1 MVLDELRTHLPN
13 ECFHLTIY
21 SDFHFPLAAMINDF
35 RRSNI
40 SCHSRSFQHRMVLKS
55 IRMEKSSPSRV
66 DVFTNEID
74 KCCLANCLFVTIFD
88 LTEMCLSFQMTN
100 TVQNFVDYSAH
111 DILREIISTIFSLF
125 FQSPKKNVPSF
136 KMTFGS

>member
-40 SCHSRSFQHRMVLKS
+40 SCHRRRRSFQHRMVLKS

-88 LTEMCLSFQMTN
+88 LSETCFSFQMTN
-100 TVQNFVDYSAH
+100 TVYNFVDFPASQ
-111 DILREIISTIFSLF
+111 ILREI
-125 FQSPKKNVPSF
+125 N
-136 KMTFGS
+136 FGDLRKILYNLH

>member
-1 MVLDELRTHLPN
+1 MLIWRERPKEESSSSLVTNKLIWYTILFCFSVQVFIQHRRESP
-13 ECFHLTIY
+13 CFHLTIY

-55 IRMEKSSPSRV
+55 IRMEKSSLSRV

-88 LTEMCLSFQMTN
+88 LTETCFSFQMTN
-100 TVQNFVDYSAH
+100 TV
-111 DILREIISTIFSLF
+111 
-125 FQSPKKNVPSF
+125 
-136 KMTFGS
+136 